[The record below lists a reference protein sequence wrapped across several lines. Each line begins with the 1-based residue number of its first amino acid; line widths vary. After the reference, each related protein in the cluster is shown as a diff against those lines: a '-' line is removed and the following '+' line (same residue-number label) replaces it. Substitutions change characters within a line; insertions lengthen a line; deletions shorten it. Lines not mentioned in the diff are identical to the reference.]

1 MIFIAV
7 SRIARLIC
15 FYYYLLIGSSVKN
28 VNDKRPVAILRNHG
42 LCFIHSLK
50 QKWKSLNLFMLCGN
64 VIYGFFFDVAG
75 ISWDKLNSKWRKYTN
90 PRSGQYLTHAHSH
103 ITRAVEAIDSCFTLI
118 KAHQHGMA
126 VGPMN
131 EQSRVFCCCCCFE
144 AGVHKGVQCCAAHQH
159 TKHRHKTATLY
170 FVNCTLHLASGWVHE
185 HAKYRQGN
193 DPRPPPLTKL
203 HNFTNIYST

>member
-1 MIFIAV
+1 
-7 SRIARLIC
+7 
-15 FYYYLLIGSSVKN
+15 
-28 VNDKRPVAILRNHG
+28 
-42 LCFIHSLK
+42 
-50 QKWKSLNLFMLCGN
+50 MLCGN
-64 VIYGFFFDVAG
+64 AIYGFFFDVAG
-75 ISWDKLNSKWRKYTN
+75 ISWDKLNSKWRTYTN

-103 ITRAVEAIDSCFTLI
+103 ITRAVEDIDSCFTLI

-131 EQSRVFCCCCCFE
+131 EQSRVFCCCCCCCFE

-159 TKHRHKTATLY
+159 TKHRHKTTTLY
-170 FVNCTLHLASGWVHE
+170 FVNCTLHLASGWAHE

-193 DPRPPPLTKL
+193 EPRWPPLTKL